1 MDESRIWA
9 YNGVD
14 DGQKNPR
21 DPDTMMSSLSLHLPR
36 MLPTLGRFF
45 AWVRPIVLASA
56 TSVLLAACQSP
67 SPQSSPPP
75 DAAQAS
81 TGPVQPPP
89 EPGKEADDPGQLD
102 AQVKINTFPAPV
114 PPPSAETPPLS
125 LKFVAGQGKH
135 PITFGDVEDSLSDL
149 INAAGYDWRQF
160 YDYPGG
166 FAMVTRVEQTRP
178 DWTPMPSPARWAV
191 NVGSI
196 KSWSIGEVIRRFASA
211 PSGYYQVIVFVVTD
225 QPVITASQ
233 QATYAD
239 LTSKLPPGAD
249 RLPQGISSRIASKE
263 TKCTVLIYE
272 FKKAD
277 GQDAAV
283 IVPGSLDARDHLE
296 RTALWAGLAGAQ

>member
-1 MDESRIWA
+1 
-9 YNGVD
+9 
-14 DGQKNPR
+14 
-21 DPDTMMSSLSLHLPR
+21 
-36 MLPTLGRFF
+36 
-45 AWVRPIVLASA
+45 VLACA
-56 TSVLLAACQSP
+56 TSALLAACQSP
-67 SPQSSPPP
+67 SPPAP
-75 DAAQAS
+75 
-81 TGPVQPPP
+81 TGSGQPPAGA
-89 EPGKEADDPGQLD
+89 GKEANDPGQLD
-102 AQVKINTFPAPV
+102 AEVKINKFPAPV

-125 LKFVAGQGKH
+125 LKFVAGQRKH

-149 INAAGYDWRQF
+149 INTAGYDWRQF

-225 QPVITASQ
+225 QPVMTASQ
-233 QATYAD
+233 PATYAD

-249 RLPQGISSRIASKE
+249 RLPQGISSRVAGKE